1 MVELSEEKQREFLVL
16 QQQYQ
21 TVIVE
26 IETLKLRDK
35 EINETLEE
43 LQNTEKN
50 EVYKLVGNVL
60 VKKTKD
66 EIIKE
71 LNEEKEL
78 IELRFKNLE
87 KQKQK
92 IEEKLEEF
100 RKILEKKEK

>member
-1 MVELSEEKQREFLVL
+1 MVELSEEKQREFLIL